1 MIEDII
7 KSLEPF
13 QEFFATKFKQCDQ
26 EAAEMLLMLAY
37 GHIFEIFTPNQLSQ
51 TLGIDKNK
59 VYEAIQSWSIF
70 TFRKMY
76 LMAGYEEAK
85 ALIGDA
91 LSKSPATMSRL
102 RITFSVDDTVIDRL
116 GNLIS
121 LTYSWFSGK
130 HKDVVN
136 GQNIIVIT
144 MKIGERVIPLSI
156 RPVSKQGRDNT
167 SKPDIFRDMLHAVV
181 DLFKQDGIDLTRF
194 PITFDSWYGS
204 KDLVDILVEAK
215 FDQILIHTKGS
226 YVFTIDGKKK
236 KLSEHK
242 KDLQFSEGAWGCKG
256 IPVARKEAV
265 SPTFGK
271 VILVFFKDGSKIKCV
286 MVFGRKL
293 RSSEAISIWK
303 QHNGVE
309 QFWRRLKNDLQ
320 VHRIRLRSR
329 QGVYGM
335 VAIKLIAY
343 LVMEKLSS
351 LTGLTFHQIK
361 NRAKREIDMLSFFRE
376 HFHCF
381 TIS

>member
-7 KSLEPF
+7 KSLKPF
-13 QEFFATKFKQCDQ
+13 QEFFATEFRQCDQ
-26 EAAEMLLMLAY
+26 EATEMLLMLACV
-37 GHIFEIFTPNQLSQ
+37 HIFEIFTPNQLAQ
-51 TLGIDKNK
+51 TLGIDKNE

-76 LMAGYEEAK
+76 LMAGYEEVK
-85 ALIGDA
+85 ALIEDA
-91 LSKSPATMSRL
+91 LSKSPSTMSRL
-102 RITFSVDDTVIDRL
+102 RITLSVDDTVIDRL

-121 LTYSWFSGK
+121 LTYSWYSGK

-144 MKIGERVIPLSI
+144 VKIGERIIPLSI
-156 RPVSKQGRDNT
+156 RPVSKQGRGNT
-167 SKPDIFRDMLHAVV
+167 SKPDIFKDMIHEVLE
-181 DLFKQDGIDLTRF
+181 LFKKDGIDLNRF

-204 KDLVDILVEAK
+204 KDLVDILKETG
-215 FDQILIHTKGS
+215 FDQILVHAKS
-226 YVFTIDGKKK
+226 NYVFTIGGETK

-256 IPVARKEAV
+256 IPVVRKEAV

-286 MVFGRKL
+286 MVFVRKL
-293 RSSEAISIWK
+293 RASEAISIWK

-320 VHRIRLRSR
+320 IHRIRLRSR

-343 LVMEKLSS
+343 LVMEKLSF

-361 NRAKREIDMLSFFRE
+361 NRAKREIDILSFFRE

-381 TIS
+381 TIT